1 MGLTSHTDNAQE
13 RTKEREGRSHTLLR
27 DQLNTWHL
35 IARSPKFWSYP
46 AQPARQIVGTRHGPL
61 FGRTTTGIIPGS
73 HDGLPQ
79 QDSPPPRNAAEENM
93 QPAEP
98 LDNRRH
104 ARDKSLTKHQR
115 RDSEKE
121 AKGTTSTAPYSAGY
135 GKTNKKKET
144 PRTSQNFKINL
155 QIKGSILLI
164 IWALR
169 VIQTMPKREQKSEKV
184 DPTPYSATN

>member
-13 RTKEREGRSHTLLR
+13 RTKEREGRSHTLLL

-79 QDSPPPRNAAEENM
+79 QDSPPPMWSTHCTRLHPPIGCGNPTGQRETHEAMPCQALVGET
-93 QPAEP
+93 QPKMSVSSLKSSAGQLKKESC
-98 LDNRRH
+98 
-104 ARDKSLTKHQR
+104 ATSLTKW
-115 RDSEKE
+115 KE
-121 AKGTTSTAPYSAGY
+121 NPGLIQFN
-135 GKTNKKKET
+135 KTWEQWISFFRY
-144 PRTSQNFKINL
+144 P
-155 QIKGSILLI
+155 LL
-164 IWALR
+164 
-169 VIQTMPKREQKSEKV
+169 SF
-184 DPTPYSATN
+184 S